1 MIGLGWVLGAEWA
14 LVKQYAPIVEYAVLA
29 NVVAGICLCV
39 WRRWRAQMTRALDE
53 PVESEFVQPRTV
65 PG

>member
-1 MIGLGWVLGAEWA
+1 LIGLGWVLGAEWA

-29 NVVAGICLCV
+29 TVVAGICLCV

-53 PVESEFVQPRTV
+53 PV
-65 PG
+65 